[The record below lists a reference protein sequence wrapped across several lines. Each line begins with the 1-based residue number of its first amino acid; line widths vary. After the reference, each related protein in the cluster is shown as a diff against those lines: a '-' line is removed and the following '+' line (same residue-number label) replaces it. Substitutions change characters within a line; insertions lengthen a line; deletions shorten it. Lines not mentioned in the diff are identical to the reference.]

1 MRRICLVTVVAGA
14 TMVSATGCTSA
25 APPAATPSATP
36 RTSGASSG
44 GANLGG
50 GTGTT
55 APAASSPAAAPTQPA
70 VPADFTVCIL
80 PVVTCSGEMR
90 SEPAQVD
97 VSADGSGFVAGL
109 SWSGWG
115 TATAQGTG
123 TLNVNNCDPN
133 CAQGTFTGY
142 PATVMLTNL
151 TPYGNG
157 LQAYADMTVS
167 SPTSAYGTR
176 TYDNLLP

>member
-1 MRRICLVTVVAGA
+1 MRRIWLAAVMMGVVVISAGGCA
-14 TMVSATGCTSA
+14 SATTP
-25 APPAATPSATP
+25 APAPSATAGTP
-36 RTSGASSG
+36 GAGHGG

-50 GTGTT
+50 GAGGTT
-55 APAASSPAAAPTQPA
+55 PAATPAPS
-70 VPADFTVCIL
+70 ADFTVCIL

-109 SWSGWG
+109 TWSGWG
-115 TATAQGTG
+115 TPTARGTG
-123 TLNVNNCDPN
+123 TLNVNDCNPN

-142 PATVMLTNL
+142 PATVTLTSL

-176 TYDNLLP
+176 SYSHLVP